1 MGKKRH
7 SHCITGV
14 GLGSMLDSL
23 TSGHF
28 EEVIFDIYPQGRV
41 PVKITE
47 LSNHANRDRHLEFKA
62 EVRVENRRRQVAGVY
77 DWAHRTG
84 EIYLTDKLAQHFT
97 GDIPVDVPDED
108 LD

>member
-14 GLGSMLDSL
+14 GLGSMIDSL

-28 EEVIFDIYPQGRV
+28 WEVTFTIYPQGSI
-41 PVKITE
+41 PVKIVE
-47 LSNHANRDRHLEFKA
+47 LSNHANRDQHLEFKG
-62 EVRVENRRRQVAGVY
+62 EVRVENKRRQVSGVY
-77 DWAHRTG
+77 DWANRLG
-84 EIYLTDKLAQHFT
+84 EIYLSPKLTEAFVGEVLQE
-97 GDIPVDVPDED
+97 PDED